1 MVTQQTYQE
10 LVVEPSQQ
18 HLRNGI
24 IGKKNHY
31 GGFPMKKI
39 VYIAGGIIIGVVF
52 STTAGA
58 FADSV
63 KSVIGKKVT
72 GEYTIVVNGNNL
84 SEKGAVIDSR
94 ANVPA
99 RAISE
104 ALGADVQVSGKTISI
119 TTKESNSTGVETVT
133 TSNAYETKSK
143 AYLESMK
150 NEYKTKILPPIVESR
165 DQLEKWLEESKEQGN
180 QLAVDGWKKQL
191 DESEFEIAKYE
202 AELNLIE
209 AALKVADN

>member
-1 MVTQQTYQE
+1 
-10 LVVEPSQQ
+10 
-18 HLRNGI
+18 
-24 IGKKNHY
+24 
-31 GGFPMKKI
+31 MKKI